1 MGSVWTWE
9 SREGRTVS
17 SNGNGNRTFARFAI
31 GTLAYTVATILWGA
45 WVRITGSGAGCG
57 SHWPTCN
64 GEVIP
69 PSPSV
74 ETLIEFSH
82 RLTSGFTLVLA
93 IILFV
98 WGRRI
103 SARGSLLRKGVGGNL
118 FFVLAE
124 AALGAGLVIFELV
137 ENNDSVERAV
147 VIALHLVNTFG
158 LLGYGTIA
166 VWAALGRDVG
176 PRYKEW
182 TRTFWSATALLLFVG
197 MSGAITALGDT
208 LFPVDTTI
216 GLMERLQTDLSP
228 TEHFLVRLRY
238 IHPIVSIA
246 LGGLLLWFCMGPWR
260 SVPQAQG
267 AVNFLAGTVLL
278 QLGLGWLNVQLGAPG
293 WMQIIHLLMADVLW
307 IAFVWVG
314 CSMRPVSPSQAIA

>member
-1 MGSVWTWE
+1 MGSVCTVKA
-9 SREGRTVS
+9 REGWTVS
-17 SNGNGNRTFARFAI
+17 DGKIQNPRFARFAI

-82 RLTSGFTLVLA
+82 RLTSGLTLILA
-93 IILFV
+93 IILFI
-98 WGRRI
+98 WGRKI
-103 SARGSLLRKGVGGNL
+103 AEKGSLLRKGVGGNL

-158 LLGYGTIA
+158 LIGYGTVAI
-166 VWAALGRDVG
+166 WAALGRDVG
-176 PRYKEW
+176 PAYAQWK
-182 TRTFWSATALLLFVG
+182 RTFWPSTALLLFVG

-208 LFPVDTTI
+208 LFPVDTSI
-216 GLMERLQTDLSP
+216 GLMDRLQSDLSP
-228 TEHFLVRLRY
+228 SEHFLVRLRY
-238 IHPIVSIA
+238 IHPIASIA
-246 LGGLLLWFCMGPWR
+246 LGGLLLWFCSGPWR
-260 SVPQAQG
+260 TVPQAQK
-267 AVNFLAGTVLL
+267 AVNILAGTVLL

-293 WMQIIHLLMADVLW
+293 WMQILHLLMADILW

-314 CSMRPVSPSQAIA
+314 CSTRPVSPSHPSG